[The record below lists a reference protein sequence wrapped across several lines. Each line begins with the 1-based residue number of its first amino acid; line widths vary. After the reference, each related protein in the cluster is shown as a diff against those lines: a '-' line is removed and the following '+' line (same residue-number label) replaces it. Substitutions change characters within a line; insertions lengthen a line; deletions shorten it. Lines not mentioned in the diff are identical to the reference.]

1 MCSDTE
7 RLKMFIILH
16 IFFFFV
22 LYDSSGMSFDD
33 VNTIVSCNLSRAMYC
48 DLYLGKILIKL
59 N

>member
-16 IFFFFV
+16 IFLFFI
-22 LYDSSGMSFDD
+22 LYDSSGTSVDD
-33 VNTIVSCNLSRAMYC
+33 VNTIVLYNLSRAMYC
-48 DLYLGKILIKL
+48 DLYLGKIF